1 MSGSITSF
9 YDQLAGDYHLI
20 HADWQQTVR
29 QQGEI
34 LAGLIRA
41 EGVTPAQALLDCT
54 CGIGTQ
60 ALGLALQGYT
70 VHASDLS
77 PDSVDRARQ
86 EAEALSVTM
95 TYGVADLLTLDRQ
108 IAGVFDVVLTA
119 GNSLSHLL
127 TEADLQT
134 AVSNIVEKTRPGGL
148 VLVSIRDYDQ
158 LARERPRATSP
169 QVIDLPD
176 GRRVSFQIWDWDAD
190 GSAYDL
196 NLFTLRQDGDSWV
209 TNCGVTRLRAWQRA
223 EIDAALSQA
232 GLTCI
237 RWQLPDATGYPYPVG
252 TAHRPA

>member
-1 MSGSITSF
+1 MSVSITSF

-34 LAGLIRA
+34 LAALIRA
-41 EGVTPAQALLDCT
+41 EEVSPAQTLLDCT

-70 VHASDLS
+70 VHATDLS

-86 EAEALSVTM
+86 EAENLSITM
-95 TYGVADLLTLDRQ
+95 TCGVADLLTLDQ
-108 IAGVFDVVLTA
+108 QVAGEFDVVLTA

-127 TEADLQT
+127 TETDLQT
-134 AVSNIVEKTRPGGL
+134 AVGNIAQKTRPGGL
-148 VLVSIRDYDQ
+148 VLVSIRDYDH
-158 LARERPRATSP
+158 LARERPRATPP

-176 GRRVSFQIWDWDAD
+176 GRRVSFQVWDWEAD

-196 NLFTLRQDGDSWV
+196 NLFTLRQAGDDWV

-232 GLTCI
+232 GLTGV
-237 RWQLPDATGYPYPVG
+237 RWQLPDETGYPYPVG
-252 TAHRPA
+252 TAHKPV